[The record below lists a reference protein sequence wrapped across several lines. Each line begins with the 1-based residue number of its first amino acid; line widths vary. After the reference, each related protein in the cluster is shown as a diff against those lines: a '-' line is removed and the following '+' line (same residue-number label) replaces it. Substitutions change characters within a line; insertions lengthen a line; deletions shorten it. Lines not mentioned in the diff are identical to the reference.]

1 MEIAKHL
8 LISHI
13 IKSDCLLLGDAYE
26 ITDMSMFKIEPNSCK
41 KSLIDGTS
49 DREACHKY
57 WTAVLVQMCTEQK
70 VGAKLDKLGIIN
82 YVPTQTEIHQWS
94 DRKKKV
100 ERIVIPMVVF
110 VLVDKETE
118 KNLRTFSFIYKFI
131 SYPGQKE
138 AAIIPNEQIEKLKFM
153 LNNADSNVE
162 VSDSAYEVGEEVEI
176 VRGPLK
182 GFYGE
187 LCYFEKGKPKVGIY
201 IELLGYACV
210 SVNINDVKR
219 KNK

>member
-1 MEIAKHL
+1 MYALRQSPVRRCINTRVMGASKDNL
-8 LISHI
+8 
-13 IKSDCLLLGDAYE
+13 
-26 ITDMSMFKIEPNSCK
+26 NSCE
-41 KSLIDGTS
+41 KSFVNGTS
-49 DREACHKY
+49 DREAHPKY
-57 WTAVLVQMCTEQK
+57 WIAVLVQMNTEQK
-70 VGAKLDKLGIIN
+70 VSTKLNKLGITN
-82 YVPTQTEIHQWS
+82 YVPTQTKVHQWS
-94 DRKKKV
+94 DRKKKI

-110 VLVDKETE
+110 VQVDKEIE
-118 KNLRTFSFIYKFI
+118 KSLITYSFIYKFI

-162 VSDSAYEVGEEVEI
+162 VSDSVYEVGEEVEI

-182 GFYGE
+182 GISGE

-201 IELLGYACV
+201 LELLGYACV
-210 SVNINDVKR
+210 SVNINDVKS